1 MAGLVL
7 VEDGCWFAEV
17 DFGAGGLGAQVIA
30 VEHFADGD
38 GVVCG
43 VEGADDA
50 AEGGERGE
58 GV

>member
-1 MAGLVL
+1 MAGFVF

-17 DFGAGGLGAQVIA
+17 DLCAGGLGAQIIA
-30 VEHFADGD
+30 VEHFADSD
-38 GVVCG
+38 GVVYG

-50 AEGGERGE
+50 PKGGEWGE